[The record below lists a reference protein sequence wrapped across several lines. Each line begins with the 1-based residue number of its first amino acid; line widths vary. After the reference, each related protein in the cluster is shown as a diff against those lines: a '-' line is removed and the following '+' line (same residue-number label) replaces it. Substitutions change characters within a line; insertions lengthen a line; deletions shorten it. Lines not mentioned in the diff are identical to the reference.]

1 MIELSWPWFLLLL
14 PLPFI
19 MYFLPKAKPKG
30 DGIWWGNTAQLVD
43 HQDGKAIP
51 KRLTLRYTCLLISWI
66 LLIFAMSQPV
76 WLGEPTKVTPSG
88 RDLLIALDLSGSMQV
103 SDMALNDQ
111 PANRLEAAKSVL
123 SDFIQQRRG
132 DRIGIIVFGS
142 KAYLQAPLSFDTK
155 TINQLVQE
163 AQIGFAGEQTAIGDA
178 IGLGIKRLEDKPSD
192 KKVLILM
199 TDGANTAGRVQPQQA
214 AAFAASQ
221 NVKIHTIGIGADSM
235 IVQSFFG
242 PKAINPSSDLDE
254 TLLKN
259 IAAQTGGE
267 YFRAKSTEDLQA
279 IYQTLDALEPTPAED
294 IWQRP
299 LTSLFHWLG
308 LASIIFLGLALLAS
322 KQLAWKK
329 SFLHKRSSRK
339 GGQA

>member
-1 MIELSWPWFLLLL
+1 MLELSWPWFLLLL
-14 PLPFI
+14 PLPVI

-30 DGIWWGNTAQLVD
+30 DGIWWGNSEHFVN
-43 HQDGKAIP
+43 HQDNKALT
-51 KRLTLRYTCLLISWI
+51 KRPSLRYACLLMSWI
-66 LLIFAMSQPV
+66 LLVFAITQPV

-123 SDFIQQRRG
+123 SGFIQARRG

-221 NVKIHTIGIGADSM
+221 GVRIHTIGIGADSM

-267 YFRAKSTEDLQA
+267 YFRAKSTQDLQA
-279 IYQTLDALEPTPAED
+279 IYQTLDTLEPTPTED

-308 LASIIFLGLALLAS
+308 LGSIAFLALSLLAS
-322 KQLAWKK
+322 QQLKLKK
-329 SFLHKRSSRK
+329 SSRRK
-339 GGQA
+339 SGPVRGDQP

>member
-1 MIELSWPWFLLLL
+1 MLELSWPWFLLLL
-14 PLPFI
+14 PLPFF

-30 DGIWWGNTAQLVD
+30 DGIWWGNTGQLIH
-43 HQDGKAIP
+43 HQDRKATS
-51 KRLTLRYTCLLISWI
+51 KGLSWRYLFLLLSWV
-66 LLIFAMSQPV
+66 LLIFAMTRPV
-76 WLGEPTKVTPSG
+76 WFGEPTKVTPSG

-103 SDMALNDQ
+103 TDMVLNDQ
-111 PANRLEAAKSVL
+111 SANRLEAAKSVL

-163 AQIGFAGEQTAIGDA
+163 TQIGFAGEQTAIGDA

-214 AAFAASQ
+214 ATFAASQ

-242 PKAINPSSDLDE
+242 PKAINPSTDLDE

-267 YFRAKSTEDLQA
+267 YFRAKSTEDLHA
-279 IYQTLDALEPTPAED
+279 IYQTLDALEPTPAEEV
-294 IWQRP
+294 WQRP

-308 LASIIFLGLALLAS
+308 LASMLFFGLALLTS
-322 KQLAWKK
+322 KALSWNRE
-329 SFLHKRSSRK
+329 LWHKGDK
-339 GGQA
+339 A

>member
-1 MIELSWPWFLLLL
+1 MLELTWPWFLLLL
-14 PLPFI
+14 PIPLLRF
-19 MYFLPKAKPKG
+19 FAPKAKPKG
-30 DGIWWGNTAQLVD
+30 NGIWWANTEELVH
-43 HQDGKAIP
+43 HQDTKLASNHF
-51 KRLTLRYTCLLISWI
+51 RLGPLCLTGAWV
-66 LLIFAMSQPV
+66 LLVLAMTKPV
-76 WLGEPTKVTPSG
+76 WLGEPTKVVPSG

-103 SDMALNDQ
+103 SDMTLNNQ
-111 PANRLEAAKSVL
+111 PANRLKAAKSVL
-123 SDFIQQRRG
+123 SDFIEARRG

-142 KAYLQAPLSFDTK
+142 KAYLQAPLSFDTS

-199 TDGANTAGRVQPQQA
+199 TDGANTAGRVQPEQA
-214 AAFAASQ
+214 AEFAASQ
-221 NVKIHTIGIGADSM
+221 NVRIHTIGIGADSM
-235 IVQSFFG
+235 LVQSFFG
-242 PKAINPSSDLDE
+242 SKVVNPSSDLDE

-267 YFRAKSTEDLQA
+267 YFRAKSTEDLRA
-279 IYQTLDALEPTPAED
+279 IYQTLDELEPTPAED

-308 LASIIFLGLALLAS
+308 LGAIAFLGLALLPNRTI
-322 KQLAWKK
+322 AWR
-329 SFLHKRSSRK
+329 KRSHS
-339 GGQA
+339 

>member
-1 MIELSWPWFLLLL
+1 MLELSWPWFLLIL
-14 PLPFI
+14 PLPFFLR
-19 MYFLPKAKPKG
+19 FLPKTNVKG
-30 DGIWWGNTAQLVD
+30 DGFWWGNTSQLIH
-43 HQDGKAIP
+43 HQDGNALP
-51 KRLTLRYTCLLISWI
+51 RTPTLRYACLVLSWA
-66 LLIFAMSQPV
+66 LLVLAMTQPV

-103 SDMALNDQ
+103 TDMALNDQ

-123 SDFIQQRRG
+123 SDFIKERRG
-132 DRIGIIVFGS
+132 DRIGIIVFGT

-163 AQIGFAGEQTAIGDA
+163 TQIGFAGEQTAIGDA

-214 AAFAASQ
+214 ATFAASQ
-221 NVKIHTIGIGADSM
+221 HVRIHTIGIGADSM

-308 LASIIFLGLALLAS
+308 FGSVAFLALSLFVS
-322 KQLAWKK
+322 RHVSLRTRNW
-329 SFLHKRSSRK
+329 RK
-339 GGQA
+339 GDRS

>member
-1 MIELSWPWFLLLL
+1 MLELSWPWFLLLL
-14 PLPFI
+14 PVPFI

-30 DGIWWGNTAQLVD
+30 DGIWWGNTEQLID

-51 KRLTLRYTCLLISWI
+51 KRPSMGYFCLLMSWI
-66 LLIFAMSQPV
+66 MLIFAISQPV

-103 SDMALNDQ
+103 SDMELNGQ

-123 SDFIQQRRG
+123 ADFIQERRG

-163 AQIGFAGEQTAIGDA
+163 TQIGFAGEQTAIGDA

-221 NVKIHTIGIGADSM
+221 KVKIHTIGIGADSM
-235 IVQSFFG
+235 VVQSFFG
-242 PKAINPSSDLDE
+242 PKTINPSSDLDE

-267 YFRAKSTEDLQA
+267 YFRAKSTEDLQS

-294 IWQRP
+294 VWQRP

-308 LASIIFLGLALLAS
+308 LASLIFLGLALLAN
-322 KQLAWKK
+322 KQFTWNKSLVNKK
-329 SFLHKRSSRK
+329 VKHK
-339 GGQA
+339 GDQA

>member
-1 MIELSWPWFLLLL
+1 MLELSWPWLLLLL
-14 PLPFI
+14 PLPLI
-19 MYFLPKAKPKG
+19 MFLLPNTKAKG
-30 DGIWWGNTAQLVD
+30 DGIWWGNTNQLI
-43 HQDGKAIP
+43 HYQDSKIAP
-51 KRLTLRYTCLLISWI
+51 KYPTLRYICLI
-66 LLIFAMSQPV
+66 LAWVFMIFAISQPV

-103 SDMALNDQ
+103 TDMSLNDQ
-111 PANRLEAAKSVL
+111 PANRLDAAKSVL
-123 SDFIQQRRG
+123 STFIQARRG
-132 DRIGIIVFGS
+132 DRIGIIVFGT
-142 KAYLQAPLSFDTK
+142 KAYLQAPLSFDTN

-163 AQIGFAGEQTAIGDA
+163 TQIGFAGEQTAIGDA

-214 AAFAASQ
+214 ATFAASQ
-221 NVKIHTIGIGADSM
+221 NVRIHTIGIGADSM

-242 PKAINPSSDLDE
+242 PKAINPSSELDKE
-254 TLLKN
+254 LLKN

-279 IYQTLDALEPTPAED
+279 IYQTLDTLEPTPTED

-308 LASIIFLGLALLAS
+308 LGSVMFFGLSLLAS
-322 KQLAWKK
+322 QQIALNKK
-329 SFLHKRSSRK
+329 SWRKRSH
-339 GGQA
+339 A